1 MVTAGCC
8 HLLKIAGETDLESKN
23 ITHRLPVLVILTY
36 RNSHFKIVVV

>member
-23 ITHRLPVLVILTY
+23 ITHPV
-36 RNSHFKIVVV
+36 HK